1 MTAEK
6 MRDLVAAAR
15 VARLA
20 TVTPEGGL
28 HLVPIC
34 FVLDGE
40 ELYSAVDEKP
50 KRSRLLQRLE
60 NVRVHP
66 ELAVLVDHYEEDW
79 SLLWWVRLR
88 GAGRIVKCGR
98 EFDRALRLL
107 AQKYEQYRERQPR
120 GPVLAISVAEW
131 RGWSAR

>member
-1 MTAEK
+1 MTAER

-20 TVTPEGGL
+20 SITPEGSL

-34 FVLDGE
+34 FVLHGE

-50 KRSRLLQRLE
+50 KRSRSLQRLE
-60 NVRVHP
+60 NVRTHP
-66 ELAVLVDHYEEDW
+66 EVAVLVDHYEEDW

-88 GAGRIVKCGR
+88 GAGRVVERGP
-98 EFDRALRLL
+98 ELDRALRLL
-107 AQKYEQYRERQPR
+107 AEKYEQYRERPPR
-120 GPVLAISVAEW
+120 GPVLAITVAEW